1 MLKQTL
7 PLLKNFPLTRT
18 VGPALNK
25 VHLPHELSSSAKA
38 EIIDSHIIDPFDFKR
53 PPSTRQDNPTVVFGN
68 RLRRKGFPKG
78 TGKMAPVLCVD
89 LFTMLDE
96 KPLARAVKAEIGRI
110 SNDQARAFAK
120 EWRREQLSYMFRLNA
135 MGMSS
140 QPSK

>member
-1 MLKQTL
+1 
-7 PLLKNFPLTRT
+7 
-18 VGPALNK
+18 
-25 VHLPHELSSSAKA
+25 
-38 EIIDSHIIDPFDFKR
+38 
-53 PPSTRQDNPTVVFGN
+53 
-68 RLRRKGFPKG
+68 
-78 TGKMAPVLCVD
+78 MAPVLCVD